1 MEERLKNKLTAA
13 FSPLSL
19 TVINDSAKHLGHA
32 GHDGSGESHFQVK
45 IVADTFQ
52 GKRRVER
59 HRMVYDAL
67 KHELSGGIHALQV
80 DARAPGE

>member
-1 MEERLKNKLTAA
+1 MEERIKNKLTAM

-19 TVINDSAKHLGHA
+19 HVINDSANHRGHA
-32 GHDGSGESHFQVK
+32 GHDGSGQSHFQVR

-52 GKRRVER
+52 GKSRVER

-67 KHELSGGIHALQV
+67 KDELTGGVHALQV
-80 DARAPGE
+80 DAKAPGE